1 MTIRAEARDGRREEH
16 ALTMRF
22 WYRDELLP
30 LLEEVGFVAVSVLS
44 GVEEYTLVYV
54 ANRPA

>member
-1 MTIRAEARDGRREEH
+1 
-16 ALTMRF
+16 MRF